1 MADIKLINLVTQKLV
16 NQKQIVEYNLST
28 ETVSGDPDS
37 VIKLL
42 REYSNIINDI
52 KLWESLIN
60 DINPN
65 EGENKNQEK

>member
-16 NQKQIVEYNLST
+16 NQKQVVEYKLSN
-28 ETVSGDPDS
+28 ETVNGDPDS
-37 VIKLL
+37 VTELL
-42 REYSNIINDI
+42 REYSSIINDI

-65 EGENKNQEK
+65 EGENKNQQK